1 VSGNDLFVVFEV
13 RVFDFPS
20 IRTVLAR
27 PEIIGAIPVF
37 FEVIEGVNE
46 FSPTVVN

>member
-13 RVFDFPS
+13 GVFDFPS
-20 IRTVLAR
+20 IRTVLTR
-27 PEIIGAIPVF
+27 SEIIRAIPIF